1 MLGADALCVSWMLHF
16 GHEQSM
22 CAATSEEGVYMNIV
36 QRMWQRRERL
46 ALVLTGVGVGA
57 VLPTQVGTLG

>member
-1 MLGADALCVSWMLHF
+1 MLSF
-16 GHEQSM
+16 GREQSM
-22 CAATSEEGVYMNIV
+22 HAAVSEEGVYMNIV